1 MARQPQADIQC
12 LIDPFLVFR
21 RDLPCAL
28 PQAVF
33 VQRAD
38 LLQQHDAVLGE
49 AGVRCPDIDM
59 SGQAGFVQ
67 PGCNGRRDDGG
78 AVAVADLV
86 LHDEH
91 RPDAAL
97 LGPHHRRKVC
107 VENFSSV
114 YFHGINPPCLPLVWA
129 VPGGGMHAGAFFHF
143 MQRSGSGFCLFQDA
157 ERQRH
162 PAVVAEGKAGRH
174 VMLLHPGRRPAGEAI
189 HRCPGGQAQHLDLA
203 ERKRLPQAGARRL
216 EKGFLRRKICS
227 GAGGSVGAPA
237 GGRVGPALGQ
247 RKRLPFPGA
256 KHPRLKRRP
265 VRPKQAFF
273 HPCHLTKITSYP
285 EQHEILPFPGQT
297 PRCFDLKFPLILVNM
312 CK

>member
-1 MARQPQADIQC
+1 MCLFRLLFIIGIQPQADIQC

-59 SGQAGFVQ
+59 RGQAGFVQ

-97 LGPHHRRKVC
+97 LGADHRRQISIK
-107 VENFSSV
+107 NFSSV
-114 YFHGINPPCLPLVWA
+114 YLHGNSLPVA
-129 VPGGGMHAGAFFHF
+129 AQGCVPL
-143 MQRSGSGFCLFQDA
+143 CDA
-157 ERQRH
+157 
-162 PAVVAEGKAGRH
+162 PGTACV
-174 VMLLHPGRRPAGEAI
+174 LL
-189 HRCPGGQAQHLDLA
+189 
-203 ERKRLPQAGARRL
+203 
-216 EKGFLRRKICS
+216 
-227 GAGGSVGAPA
+227 SV
-237 GGRVGPALGQ
+237 
-247 RKRLPFPGA
+247 
-256 KHPRLKRRP
+256 
-265 VRPKQAFF
+265 
-273 HPCHLTKITSYP
+273 
-285 EQHEILPFPGQT
+285 
-297 PRCFDLKFPLILVNM
+297 
-312 CK
+312 